1 MDYAHRCH
9 RDRNMDWT
17 SSEENAA
24 KDVYMQLNDAYLKDF
39 KNGLNLMI
47 FEIPIILKNKFRQ
60 SLGIPVLIN
69 G

>member
-1 MDYAHRCH
+1 
-9 RDRNMDWT
+9 MDWT

>member
-1 MDYAHRCH
+1 MG
-9 RDRNMDWT
+9 WT
-17 SSEENAA
+17 ASEENVA

-47 FEIPIILKNKFRQ
+47 FEIQIILKSYLRE
-60 SLGIPVLIN
+60 SLQIPILIN

>member
-1 MDYAHRCH
+1 MDYVQRCH

-24 KDVYMQLNDAYLKDF
+24 KDVYMQLNDAYLKNF
-39 KNGLNLMI
+39 KKGLNLMI
-47 FEIPIILKNKFRQ
+47 FEIPIILKSEFRE